1 MRWRT
6 TLALAVGIMAPPVAQ
21 GQDTRPG
28 IGVWI
33 FQNGRSYGQEAE
45 DFEAPRVALQQILM
59 TELARNTARQRNG
72 CNSRGDRNNIGG

>member
-21 GQDTRPG
+21 GGQDTRPG
-28 IGVWI
+28 IGVWV
-33 FQNGRSYGQEAE
+33 FESGRSYGQEAE
-45 DFEAPRVALQQILM
+45 DFEALRVGLRRIVT

-72 CNSRGDRNNIGG
+72 CNS

>member
-28 IGVWI
+28 G
-33 FQNGRSYGQEAE
+33 S
-45 DFEAPRVALQQILM
+45 
-59 TELARNTARQRNG
+59 
-72 CNSRGDRNNIGG
+72 